1 MVAVAPPA
9 LLSPGMIRGLVFDFD
24 GLIADT
30 EGPEYR
36 AWADTWA
43 EHGHELTL
51 DEWCVAIG
59 TVGGFDP
66 LAELAVRVGSSSGG
80 DRDLDLGAVD
90 RWRRERH
97 RLHMDG
103 LAPLP
108 GVVEHLAAAKA
119 AGLAT
124 AVASSAPPWWVEDHL
139 ASFGLVDA
147 FAAVSAYDGSCPPK
161 PAPDLYLAA
170 CSAIDVSP
178 QEALAY
184 EDSPNGIAAAKAAGL
199 RCVAVPHDLT
209 RHLDLS
215 AADLVVESLATLSLA
230 DLLARF
236 S

>member
-1 MVAVAPPA
+1 MVAAAPSA
-9 LLSPGMIRGLVFDFD
+9 LPSSAMIRGLVFDFD

-36 AWADTWA
+36 AWAETWA
-43 EHGHELTL
+43 EHGHKLTL

-66 LAELAVRVGSSSGG
+66 LAELAARVGSSIG
-80 DRDLDLGAVD
+80 DLGAVEG
-90 RWRRERH
+90 RRRERH

-108 GVVEHLAAAKA
+108 GVVDHLVAAKS

-139 ASFGLVDA
+139 ASFGLIDA
-147 FAAVSAYDGSCPPK
+147 FAAVRAYDGTCPPK

-170 CSAIDVSP
+170 CSAIGVAPS
-178 QEALAY
+178 EALAY
-184 EDSPNGIAAAKAAGL
+184 EDSPNGVAAAKAAGL
-199 RCVAVPHDLT
+199 WCVAVPHDLT

-215 AADLVVESLATLSLA
+215 AADLVVDSLASVSLA
-230 DLLARF
+230 ELLAHF